1 MLRLALLGL
10 RGRRSAFAGAAVAL
24 FFAAVLVTACGV
36 LLASGVRS
44 TPTPERYA
52 GAPVIVAGNQTIQHR
67 VSKYDSEKLLLPERV
82 RIPSALADRLAAVPG
97 VRRVVQDVS
106 VRTQVLGP
114 HGAVPG
120 PGGHDTFVHGWSS
133 AALTPLRLRAGRP
146 PARPGEV
153 VLDGGLARR
162 GGLQVGSRIRLG
174 STDLARPVT
183 VVGIAD
189 ARPALQRQAA
199 VFVSDPEAERLA
211 GHPGRADTIALLTE
225 RGADTATVAAA
236 ARRIAGPGVSILTG
250 AKRGGPE
257 FLDYADAREGLMAL
271 TGMFGALALVIALFV
286 IAGTLGLAIQLRER
300 EIALLRAIAAT
311 PRQVRRMLRW
321 EAVILALAASAAGY
335 FPGVALAHELIDA
348 LSERGLAPEGIEVAG
363 GIIPPL
369 VTVAAT
375 VLCALT
381 AAWAGSRRASNV
393 APTRALQDAAVEP
406 RMIGRARLLAGLI
419 AAAGGGLL
427 LSVATASQNQD
438 TALAAASGVS
448 LVLVVAAACLG
459 PLVAR
464 AASVVPGRLVARIS
478 PVGGFLATAATRT
491 APRRVASA
499 MTPLVLSVAMGCTL
513 LFSGTTQDAETADQA
528 RERQLADLVVTA
540 PAGVAEATV
549 TEARQT
555 PGVAAAVGIAPTGI
569 VPLDN
574 VGIGSGYTSLAA
586 QMVDAEGASRAL
598 DLDVRS
604 GSLDDLHGATV
615 AIGAQRAE
623 GANVAVGDRLKFA
636 LGDGTRIPLR
646 IVATYARSLGFGE
659 FLLPR
664 ELAAPHATEPLAASV
679 LVRTAPGASLS
690 RVKADL
696 QKVAAAH
703 PGVHVTGQAALRS
716 DEAKQRKI
724 LVWVNRVL
732 AGLIFIFTAIAA
744 VNTLAMIALSRGREL
759 ALLRLVGATP
769 RQVARMARW
778 EAGLVVIVGIGL
790 GAAIA
795 AATLVPFSRA
805 LTGSSIPAVDPR
817 MLAGILGGTAV
828 LGLIASLLPTR
839 LALRTRPVDAIGL
852 RD

>member
-1 MLRLALLGL
+1 
-10 RGRRSAFAGAAVAL
+10 
-24 FFAAVLVTACGV
+24 
-36 LLASGVRS
+36 
-44 TPTPERYA
+44 
-52 GAPVIVAGNQTIQHR
+52 
-67 VSKYDSEKLLLPERV
+67 
-82 RIPSALADRLAAVPG
+82 
-97 VRRVVQDVS
+97 
-106 VRTQVLGP
+106 
-114 HGAVPG
+114 
-120 PGGHDTFVHGWSS
+120 
-133 AALTPLRLRAGRP
+133 
-146 PARPGEV
+146 
-153 VLDGGLARR
+153 
-162 GGLQVGSRIRLG
+162 
-174 STDLARPVT
+174 
-183 VVGIAD
+183 
-189 ARPALQRQAA
+189 
-199 VFVSDPEAERLA
+199 
-211 GHPGRADTIALLTE
+211 
-225 RGADTATVAAA
+225 
-236 ARRIAGPGVSILTG
+236 
-250 AKRGGPE
+250 
-257 FLDYADAREGLMAL
+257 
-271 TGMFGALALVIALFV
+271 
-286 IAGTLGLAIQLRER
+286 
-300 EIALLRAIAAT
+300 
-311 PRQVRRMLRW
+311 
-321 EAVILALAASAAGY
+321 
-335 FPGVALAHELIDA
+335 
-348 LSERGLAPEGIEVAG
+348 
-363 GIIPPL
+363 
-369 VTVAAT
+369 
-375 VLCALT
+375 
-381 AAWAGSRRASNV
+381 
-393 APTRALQDAAVEP
+393 
-406 RMIGRARLLAGLI
+406 
-419 AAAGGGLL
+419 
-427 LSVATASQNQD
+427 
-438 TALAAASGVS
+438 
-448 LVLVVAAACLG
+448 
-459 PLVAR
+459 
-464 AASVVPGRLVARIS
+464 VVPGRLVARIS
-478 PVGGFLATAATRT
+478 PVSGFLATAATRT

-540 PAGVAEATV
+540 PAGVPEATV

-555 PGVAAAVGIAPTGI
+555 PGVIAAVGIAPTGI

-636 LGDGTRIPLR
+636 LGDGARIRLR
-646 IVATYARSLGFGE
+646 VVATYDRSLGFGE

-664 ELAAPHATEPLAASV
+664 ELAAPHATERLAEAV
-679 LVRTAPGASLS
+679 LVRTAPGASLT
-690 RVKADL
+690 RVKTDL

-703 PGVHVTGQAALRS
+703 PGAHVTGKAALRS

-795 AATLVPFSRA
+795 TATLVPFSRA
-805 LTGSSIPAVDPR
+805 LTGSPIPDVDPR
-817 MLAGILGGTAV
+817 LLAGILGGTAV